1 MKKLSFVFV
10 VLISVLFGCAG
21 SAPSSNID
29 FYNSPSKLGEDA
41 AFGFYAFQTVGTIRD
56 VDGKLTASIRGNELN
71 LIAPESSSSSFQYAF
86 IDILMDMD
94 NKENYKSANHLRL
107 VNSIGKGGGYTFEG
121 AFGYVNKAGSAF
133 ILFRRF
139 TFPKEGWYLVYNGGV
154 WPLTPPDYTLPPGFY
169 WVVYSNEEA
178 DVVWWKQ

>member
-1 MKKLSFVFV
+1 MKKLSLFFV
-10 VLISVLFGCAG
+10 VLVLIGCASSGQG
-21 SAPSSNID
+21 SSSNIE

-41 AFGFYAFQTVGTIRD
+41 SFDFYAFQTVGTIRD
-56 VDGKLTASIRGNELN
+56 VDGKLTASIWGNELN

-94 NKENYKSANHLRL
+94 NKENYRSANHLRL
-107 VNSIGKGGGYTFEG
+107 VNSIGKGGEYTCDG

-133 ILFRRF
+133 IQFRRF
-139 TFPKEGWYLVYNGGV
+139 TFPQEGWYVIYNGGA
-154 WPLTPPDYTLPPGFY
+154 WPLTPPDYSPPPGFY
-169 WVVYSNEEA
+169 WVVFSYEEA